1 MIDFITDDGLVIN
14 KNDFGEAD
22 RYITVFTQN
31 FGKRTFLMKGIRKSK
46 KREISAV
53 DTLALSR
60 FNFYKK
66 GESYVVSSFQGI
78 DSYYEIKKKIDN
90 LGLAIYILS
99 ILNAILVENGRKKKL
114 FDITLKSLKFLKD
127 SEDIKTNYILIAYY
141 LYYVIQDEGFKI
153 TASDGLNFC
162 FEKSTFLL
170 DVSDFT
176 LRFTKEQKQLITYVL
191 YGKIKQ
197 IDKSKYSIKDI
208 ERIIELFEK
217 YLNYHLDIEIKF
229 KNCVMGAWEC

>member
-31 FGKRTFLMKGIRKSK
+31 FGKLTFLMKGIRKSK

-53 DTLALSR
+53 DTLALSK

-66 GESYVVSSFQGI
+66 GESYVVSNFQGI
-78 DSYYEIKKKIDN
+78 DSYYEIKKKFDN

-99 ILNAILVENGRKKKL
+99 ILNTILVENGRKKKL
-114 FDITLKSLKFLKD
+114 YNITVKSLNFLKD
-127 SEDIKTNYILIAYY
+127 SDNIKTNYILVAYY
-141 LYYVIQDEGFKI
+141 LYYVIQDEGLKI
-153 TASDGLNFC
+153 TKGEGLNFS
-162 FEKSTFLL
+162 FEKSTFL
-170 DVSDFT
+170 SEIQDFT
-176 LRFTKEQKQLITYVL
+176 LRFTKEQKQLITYIL
-191 YGKIKQ
+191 CGKIKE

-208 ERIIELFEK
+208 EKAIELFEK
-217 YLNYHLDIEIKF
+217 YLNYHFDVEIKF
-229 KNCVMGAWEC
+229 KNCIMGA

>member
-31 FGKRTFLMKGIRKSK
+31 FGKLTFLMKGIRKSK

-53 DTLALSR
+53 DTLALSK

-66 GESYVVSSFQGI
+66 GESYVVSNFQGI
-78 DSYYEIKKKIDN
+78 DSYYEIKEKFDN

-99 ILNAILVENGRKKKL
+99 ILNTILVENGRKKKL
-114 FDITLKSLKFLKD
+114 YNITVKSLNFLKD
-127 SEDIKTNYILIAYY
+127 SDDIKTNYILVAYY
-141 LYYVIQDEGFKI
+141 LYYVIQDEGLKI
-153 TASDGLNFC
+153 TIGEGLNFS
-162 FEKSTFLL
+162 FDKSTFL
-170 DVSDFT
+170 SETQDFT
-176 LRFTKEQKQLITYVL
+176 LRFTKEQKQLITYIL
-191 YGKIKQ
+191 CGKIKE

-208 ERIIELFEK
+208 EKAIELFEK
-217 YLNYHLDIEIKF
+217 YLNYHFDVEIKF
-229 KNCVMGAWEC
+229 KNCIMGA

>member
-31 FGKRTFLMKGIRKSK
+31 FGKLTFLMKGIRKSK

-53 DTLALSR
+53 DTLALSK

-66 GESYVVSSFQGI
+66 GESYVVSNFQGI
-78 DSYYEIKKKIDN
+78 DSYYEIKEKFDN

-99 ILNAILVENGRKKKL
+99 ILNTILVENGRKKKL
-114 FDITLKSLKFLKD
+114 YNITIKSLNFLKD
-127 SEDIKTNYILIAYY
+127 SDDIKTNYILVAYY
-141 LYYVIQDEGFKI
+141 LYYVIQDEGLKI
-153 TASDGLNFC
+153 TKGEGLNFS
-162 FEKSTFLL
+162 FEKSTFL
-170 DVSDFT
+170 SEIQDFT
-176 LRFTKEQKQLITYVL
+176 LRFTKEQKQLITYIL
-191 YGKIKQ
+191 CGKIKE

-208 ERIIELFEK
+208 EKAIELFEK
-217 YLNYHLDIEIKF
+217 YLNYHFDVEIKF
-229 KNCVMGAWEC
+229 KNCIMGA

>member
-31 FGKRTFLMKGIRKSK
+31 FGKLTFLMKGIRKSK

-53 DTLALSR
+53 DTLALSK

-66 GESYVVSSFQGI
+66 GESYVVSNFQGI
-78 DSYYEIKKKIDN
+78 DSYYEIKKKFDN

-99 ILNAILVENGRKKKL
+99 ILNTILVENGRKKKL
-114 FDITLKSLKFLKD
+114 YNITVKSLNFLKD
-127 SEDIKTNYILIAYY
+127 SDDIKTNYILVAYN
-141 LYYVIQDEGFKI
+141 LYYVIQDEGLKI
-153 TASDGLNFC
+153 TKGEGLNFS
-162 FEKSTFLL
+162 FEKSTFL
-170 DVSDFT
+170 SEIQDFT
-176 LRFTKEQKQLITYVL
+176 LRFTKEQKQLITYIL
-191 YGKIKQ
+191 CGKIKE

-208 ERIIELFEK
+208 EKAIELFEK
-217 YLNYHLDIEIKF
+217 YLNYHFDVEIKF
-229 KNCVMGAWEC
+229 KNCIMGA